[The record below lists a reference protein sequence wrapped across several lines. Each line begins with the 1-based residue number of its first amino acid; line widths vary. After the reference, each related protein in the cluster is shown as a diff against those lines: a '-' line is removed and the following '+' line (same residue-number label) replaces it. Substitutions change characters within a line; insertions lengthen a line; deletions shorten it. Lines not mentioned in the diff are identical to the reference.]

1 MSAEPTTAVRQRLD
15 GIDLVRG
22 LVIVLMALDHT
33 KDYLQAGADVGRALE
48 VGNTTL
54 PLYFTRWATHF
65 CAPTFVFL
73 AGVGAYFGLKRGRGP
88 LALFLLTR
96 GLWLAVL
103 ELTLVHCLWFIN
115 LQYEF
120 VPLQVI
126 WAIGTSMMLL
136 AAFVWL
142 PPWVVGL

>member
-1 MSAEPTTAVRQRLD
+1 MFAEPAVAVRQRLD

-22 LVIVLMALDHT
+22 LVIRLMGLDHT
-33 KDYLQAGADVGRALE
+33 KDFVQSPYDLGRALE

-54 PLYFTRWATHF
+54 PLYFTRWVTHF

-73 AGVGAYFGLKRGRGP
+73 AGVGGYFGLKRGRGP

-120 VPLQVI
+120 VPLQV
-126 WAIGTSMMLL
+126 
-136 AAFVWL
+136 
-142 PPWVVGL
+142 